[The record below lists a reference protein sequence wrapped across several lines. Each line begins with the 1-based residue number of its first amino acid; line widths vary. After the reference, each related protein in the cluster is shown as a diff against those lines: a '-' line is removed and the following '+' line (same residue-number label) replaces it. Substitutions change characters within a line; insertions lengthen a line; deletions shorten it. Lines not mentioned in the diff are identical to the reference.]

1 MEILVSKPAPEVGGF
16 GKKIESRLGCVGSFL
31 QVEEEEEES
40 RSRKLVNVVKVKTSG
55 VESSNS
61 WSKRGNFAD
70 FI

>member
-1 MEILVSKPAPEVGGF
+1 MTHVYNA
-16 GKKIESRLGCVGSFL
+16 VGSFL

-40 RSRKLVNVVKVKTSG
+40 RSRKLVNVVKVKISG